1 MSEELNGLLKA
12 GYELM
17 DKSIEHLHDEL
28 AKVRAGRANANLVT
42 GLLIDYYGTPTQL
55 SQIAN
60 VATSD
65 ARTISIQPWEK
76 KMLAA
81 IERAIFEAN
90 LGITPMNNGDVIL
103 LTIPPLTEERRKDL
117 AKNSRALGEDAKI
130 SVRSI
135 RQKLM
140 ETVKKEIKN
149 GLSEDL
155 GKTKEAEIQKFVEEH
170 TSKVN
175 AIVEA
180 KEKEIMK
187 V

>member
-1 MSEELNGLLKA
+1 MSTELDGFLRA
-12 GYELM
+12 GYDQM
-17 DKSIEHLHDEL
+17 DKSLAHLNDEL
-28 AKVRAGRANANLVT
+28 AKVRAGRANPNLVT
-42 GLLIDYYGTPTQL
+42 DLLVDYYGSPTPL

-60 VATSD
+60 VQASD

-103 LTIPPLTEERRKDL
+103 LTIPPLTEERRIL
-117 AKNSRALGEDAKI
+117 LVKNCKALGEDARV

-140 ETVKKEIKN
+140 EQIKKEVKN
-149 GLSEDL
+149 GLPEDM
-155 GKTKEAEIQKFVEEH
+155 GKKKEAEVQKYVEDH
-170 TSKVN
+170 TEQVN
-175 AIVEA
+175 RYIDA

>member
-1 MSEELNGLLKA
+1 MSEVLDGILKD
-12 GYELM
+12 GYAQM
-17 DKSIEHLHDEL
+17 DKSIDHLNDEL
-28 AKVRAGRANANLVT
+28 AKIRAGRANANLVT
-42 GLLIDYYGTPTQL
+42 DLLIDYYGSPTPL
-55 SQIAN
+55 AQIAN
-60 VATSD
+60 VSTAD

-117 AKNSRALGEDAKI
+117 VKQSKAAGEDAKVG
-130 SVRSI
+130 VRTI

-140 ETVKKEIKN
+140 ETIKKEVKN

-155 GKTKEAEIQKFVEEH
+155 GKKKEAEVQKHVEDH
-170 TSKVN
+170 TAKVG
-175 AIVEA
+175 AIIDA